1 MENENKITQE
11 KIQAFFD
18 GRDPMEHIIKIECS
32 YDDEKATIIYRR
44 DDGAKRIKK
53 EAFHPF
59 VWAKQIAG
67 RELFGGDR
75 ELTKKKLS
83 DWGIECK
90 GLRISRDDGTVPQRM
105 ADGYRVLFRAKGA
118 MSYSKFMRF
127 FKEGGVPIYP
137 TQRDKNYGRRD
148 YIAVSPVE
156 QFMIATGKR
165 QFKGYDDYDDL
176 VRMPWDLETTG
187 LNPQKDSI
195 DQIGI
200 RTNKGFEKIIKVK
213 GEGEEKRKNEIAAL
227 REFFQT
233 IKEVQPD
240 VVTGHNTEN
249 FDWNFDDVR
258 LEPLGGMVEV
268 SSEYLPRGV
277 YKKKK
282 QQVLKLG
289 GEMEYYFPTVM
300 WGHILTDSLFAVRRA
315 MAIDSNIK
323 SANLKYIT
331 KFSGLNKPNRVY
343 IPGKQIS
350 TVSHDTDNAY
360 LFDNSNGKWM
370 KYDKSK
376 GYVEEDGFVVNP
388 KTGERFTIVTGEYIG
403 ERYLLDDLY
412 ETDKVELQ
420 YNQSNFLVAKM
431 LPVPFEKVCT
441 MGTAAIWKYI
451 MLAWSYENDLA
462 IPQII
467 SKRPFV
473 GGLSRLIKVGYVAD
487 IVKLDYNSLYP
498 SIILTFCIKN
508 DVDVMD
514 VLLLMLEYVLSK
526 REHYKELKAIHG
538 IKVDELKELLAE
550 LQDAKR
556 VAEVKNQISDE
567 KKLKNA
573 ANTLQLPL
581 KILGNS
587 YFGGSSSGTP
597 FPWTDTNC
605 IGPEQTTCTGRQ
617 MLRLMIYHFSN
628 ISKFNNANLSD
639 DYNYTPVVG
648 DSVTYDTPIF
658 IRRLDDLRNI
668 DIVPICDIFDDNGAI
683 RSENDQYRDFSNKP
697 FEVLTR
703 NGWKP
708 IKYIY
713 KHKTDKQLRRIE
725 TKNGLV
731 DCTEDHSLFDN
742 DGNEVKPSQLNRGDG
757 IEIYKGKVDY
767 HQLNM
772 VTKDE
777 AWLYGFFMADGS
789 AFYGDRTQKYYSKR
803 KKQIVEHRGKRAN
816 WKISNQSLERLEK
829 AQKIITD
836 VFGVKS
842 SIKDHNKSSGVYNL
856 VVESAIMASW
866 FADHFYTSYREKKIP
881 SLILNTGSLEVKKAF
896 LDGFCCGDGQGDTID
911 ECIEFGQK
919 SKVAMA
925 GLYFLLKELNYNFR
939 CHNRKDKPSFLS
951 FRLRNHRGNLLNEN
965 YSKRS
970 EEKVWSN
977 NEITSKNEF
986 VYDISA
992 DGTFVNALGMIVC
1005 HNTDGFNF
1013 QKPKKYRYTAENPYI
1028 GKGLGRNVKK
1038 DKAYT
1043 MVDADVAEFEDTYLN
1058 TAYNGGVLKN
1068 GLGIDEECVACI
1080 QFSRK
1085 NYADLMPDGSIKLVG
1100 NTIKSKKMPKYIE
1113 KFLADG
1119 IRMLLEGR
1127 GRDFIESYYDY
1138 IEKIYNLQIPLR
1150 DIATIGKIKTNIES
1164 YKASC
1169 NELTAAGNKKARQA
1183 WYELVIKNNL
1193 KVDMGDSIY
1202 YINTG
1207 TKKGDS
1213 DVKRVTHYFATID
1226 GQETD
1231 VSKELERLYN
1241 KEKKQSPDKMKDENG
1256 KWIKKNVFGRM
1267 KYGQTFK
1274 EQDEIIFNCVL
1285 LPNDVVEDDDDHYC
1299 DDSFEY
1305 NVAKYIEM
1313 FNKRIRPLL
1322 VCFSR
1327 DIRTSINEKGK
1338 EIDNILITNP
1348 KDRKMFTEEECQLV
1362 AGQPYN
1368 KKDQD
1373 TYEEL
1378 MTMEDKEI
1386 KFWLLVDK
1394 EPPYTKECGMDWE
1407 EIKKDYLER
1416 MKVLEQEEIKKDVE
1430 AYNKAIDALTE
1441 SDVNAFLEDGVTP
1454 ESILAV
1460 VDEDANSNNFISK
1473 KHNVVIGNIFDI
1485 IDKVFDK
1492 NEDDEDDV

>member
-18 GRDPMEHIIKIECS
+18 GKDPMERIIKIECS

-83 DWGIECK
+83 EWGIECK

-105 ADGYRVLFRAKGA
+105 AEGYRVLFRAKGA

-268 SSEYLPRGV
+268 SNEYLPRGV

-360 LFDNSNGKWM
+360 LFDDTNGKWM

-526 REHYKELKAIHG
+526 REHYKELKAVHG

-648 DSVTYDTPIF
+648 D
-658 IRRLDDLRNI
+658 
-668 DIVPICDIFDDNGAI
+668 
-683 RSENDQYRDFSNKP
+683 
-697 FEVLTR
+697 
-703 NGWKP
+703 
-708 IKYIY
+708 
-713 KHKTDKQLRRIE
+713 
-725 TKNGLV
+725 
-731 DCTEDHSLFDN
+731 
-742 DGNEVKPSQLNRGDG
+742 
-757 IEIYKGKVDY
+757 
-767 HQLNM
+767 
-772 VTKDE
+772 
-777 AWLYGFFMADGS
+777 
-789 AFYGDRTQKYYSKR
+789 
-803 KKQIVEHRGKRAN
+803 
-816 WKISNQSLERLEK
+816 
-829 AQKIITD
+829 
-836 VFGVKS
+836 
-842 SIKDHNKSSGVYNL
+842 
-856 VVESAIMASW
+856 
-866 FADHFYTSYREKKIP
+866 
-881 SLILNTGSLEVKKAF
+881 
-896 LDGFCCGDGQGDTID
+896 
-911 ECIEFGQK
+911 
-919 SKVAMA
+919 
-925 GLYFLLKELNYNFR
+925 
-939 CHNRKDKPSFLS
+939 
-951 FRLRNHRGNLLNEN
+951 
-965 YSKRS
+965 
-970 EEKVWSN
+970 
-977 NEITSKNEF
+977 
-986 VYDISA
+986 
-992 DGTFVNALGMIVC
+992 
-1005 HNTDGFNF
+1005 TDGFNF

-1348 KDRKMFTEEECQLV
+1348 KDRKTFTEEECQLV

-1416 MKVLEQEEIKKDVE
+1416 MKILEQEEIKKDVE

-1460 VDEDANSNNFISK
+1460 VDEDTNSNNFISK

-1492 NEDDEDDV
+1492 NEDDEDDI

>member
-18 GRDPMEHIIKIECS
+18 GKDPMERIIKIECS

-83 DWGIECK
+83 EWGIECK

-105 ADGYRVLFRAKGA
+105 AEGYRVLFRAKGA

-360 LFDNSNGKWM
+360 LFDDTNGKWM

-526 REHYKELKAIHG
+526 REHYKELKAVHG

-648 DSVTYDTPIF
+648 D
-658 IRRLDDLRNI
+658 
-668 DIVPICDIFDDNGAI
+668 
-683 RSENDQYRDFSNKP
+683 
-697 FEVLTR
+697 
-703 NGWKP
+703 
-708 IKYIY
+708 
-713 KHKTDKQLRRIE
+713 
-725 TKNGLV
+725 
-731 DCTEDHSLFDN
+731 
-742 DGNEVKPSQLNRGDG
+742 
-757 IEIYKGKVDY
+757 
-767 HQLNM
+767 
-772 VTKDE
+772 
-777 AWLYGFFMADGS
+777 
-789 AFYGDRTQKYYSKR
+789 
-803 KKQIVEHRGKRAN
+803 
-816 WKISNQSLERLEK
+816 
-829 AQKIITD
+829 
-836 VFGVKS
+836 
-842 SIKDHNKSSGVYNL
+842 
-856 VVESAIMASW
+856 
-866 FADHFYTSYREKKIP
+866 
-881 SLILNTGSLEVKKAF
+881 
-896 LDGFCCGDGQGDTID
+896 
-911 ECIEFGQK
+911 
-919 SKVAMA
+919 
-925 GLYFLLKELNYNFR
+925 
-939 CHNRKDKPSFLS
+939 
-951 FRLRNHRGNLLNEN
+951 
-965 YSKRS
+965 
-970 EEKVWSN
+970 
-977 NEITSKNEF
+977 
-986 VYDISA
+986 
-992 DGTFVNALGMIVC
+992 
-1005 HNTDGFNF
+1005 TDGFNF

-1150 DIATIGKIKTNIES
+1150 DIATIGKIKTNIET
-1164 YKASC
+1164 YKAAC

-1348 KDRKMFTEEECQLV
+1348 KDRKTFTEEECQLV

-1416 MKVLEQEEIKKDVE
+1416 MKILEQEEIKKDVE

-1460 VDEDANSNNFISK
+1460 VDEDTNSNNFISK

-1492 NEDDEDDV
+1492 NEDDEDDI